1 MKRLV
6 ASLAVFAV
14 LAASPVHAGDLAPAP
29 RVVAEFGRDFIERS
43 GAQTLEELL
52 ETGISRYHLT
62 GGQPVLVLVNGR
74 PYATTSNDLDPLP
87 LSAIERIE
95 LLGGE
100 SLGTL
105 GGSAVRGA
113 LNIVLR
119 SDLDGFETRTIA
131 RLPRLDGG
139 DGWQG
144 SVFWGGDV
152 GEGHMT
158 LGVDVLRRQEI
169 TARSR
174 DYSRSVW
181 PEGGA
186 FNEAQNISV
195 GGNTVWVVQRNADEA
210 VTGVRSV
217 ALGECDPADGYTGPL
232 INPPGIRSGDKGCG
246 FAYGRIMWN
255 SSSYAQRSAILN
267 LEHPVSDAAEL
278 HLDANI
284 TLGNSAFRYAPS
296 VGSFEFE
303 PNSDVLQAINVAAG
317 SDFEA
322 DDNDVFVSAHRFV
335 GHGNRDWLTDTEEVD
350 VSAGIE
356 GRLAEDLGY
365 DARISA

>member
-131 RLPRLDGG
+131 RLP
-139 DGWQG
+139 
-144 SVFWGGDV
+144 
-152 GEGHMT
+152 
-158 LGVDVLRRQEI
+158 
-169 TARSR
+169 
-174 DYSRSVW
+174 
-181 PEGGA
+181 
-186 FNEAQNISV
+186 
-195 GGNTVWVVQRNADEA
+195 
-210 VTGVRSV
+210 
-217 ALGECDPADGYTGPL
+217 
-232 INPPGIRSGDKGCG
+232 
-246 FAYGRIMWN
+246 
-255 SSSYAQRSAILN
+255 
-267 LEHPVSDAAEL
+267 
-278 HLDANI
+278 
-284 TLGNSAFRYAPS
+284 
-296 VGSFEFE
+296 
-303 PNSDVLQAINVAAG
+303 
-317 SDFEA
+317 
-322 DDNDVFVSAHRFV
+322 
-335 GHGNRDWLTDTEEVD
+335 
-350 VSAGIE
+350 
-356 GRLAEDLGY
+356 
-365 DARISA
+365 